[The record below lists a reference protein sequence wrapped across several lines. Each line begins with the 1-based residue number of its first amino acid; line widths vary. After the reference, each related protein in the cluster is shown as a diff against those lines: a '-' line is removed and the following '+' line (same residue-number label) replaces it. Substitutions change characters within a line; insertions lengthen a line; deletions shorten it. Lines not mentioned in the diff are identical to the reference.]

1 MLMPSMSP
9 GSKSFG
15 GSGASSRARVPSFA
29 DAAAFARAW
38 ESVQDALADLPGE
51 EGVRRRGESYAPFFL
66 RFGREVFIAAGCRF
80 YHPQRIALDDDV
92 RFNEGALVYGSGG
105 VRIGRHARIGP
116 RLFLH
121 SANHEIDPSPLAFH
135 ERGYDY
141 APVSIG
147 DNCLIS
153 ANVSILP
160 GTSLG
165 ANTFVAAGAVV
176 TGRAYEDDTRLV
188 GVPARAVAVEA
199 RAQPHRPAPVVA
211 IVAGPH
217 DPRGIALE
225 RIAATLGL
233 PQVARVDP
241 AAGALPESVRSVID
255 LTGNARHPEAWTLV
269 DGTPGPERPS
279 SHVLECDGERFEL
292 PAARMITTAPVRG
305 DGPVAE
311 AATRITLYNAFKR
324 LRKRRGE
331 AAEAMD
337 ALIAAAFLARSRN
350 ARLDPL
356 RERVARFL
364 PADAGGLLACAAG
377 ATLGRIAA
385 ELLTRSGASATVK
398 GELSKPSRAQPKPK
412 VIDTAPETLI
422 VAAIGAA
429 DDAAAAERWRRAAAE
444 CLGRAEKTLTIVA
457 AAVAARVLGD
467 EATVTAAVAR
477 LLAPPLLDE
486 VAGAVRTAPN
496 AGGYAY
502 SVALAALLV
511 DQGSAAGVTEDIE
524 RVRTEP
530 IVLLALER
538 GSGPVQLVG
547 QGACVSLA
555 SRRIAAS
562 LVDAWI
568 AAVRPPRIDQ
578 AQFEL
583 TDATY
588 APIAPALERAWRA
601 IFRAM
606 MRAAG
611 EPFIEILPWPSGARA
626 ALSLRYDIDR
636 ATQAGQVRKIVEI
649 ERRRFG
655 GPCGSWYAIPGTEHG
670 VRIAGVLEQ
679 HVQELAVH
687 GIAADH
693 AELRGQ
699 GLTMH
704 SAPGSAYWRG
714 ESTLIAAAKAGARY
728 AELLSASLDR
738 PQPLWLDE
746 PVSADSPSVALW
758 VTPLHFPLEG
768 STNDID
774 LSYFDRL
781 LDPFRARLRRGG
793 HVIIGSHPDL
803 QQETLATLA
812 EREHLDD
819 CWSAPVGEV
828 VERCRRLLA
837 PGAVTL
843 VHRDG
848 EHAPALLA
856 KATVAD
862 VAVAVERPDGER
874 TITTLQLCAGQP
886 RPIESP
892 A

>member
-1 MLMPSMSP
+1 MLVSSMPP
-9 GSKSFG
+9 VSKSRT
-15 GSGASSRARVPSFA
+15 SAISATPSFA
-29 DAAAFARAW
+29 DAAAFTRAW

-51 EGVRRRGESYAPFFL
+51 EGARRRSASYAPFFL
-66 RFGREVFIAAGCRF
+66 RFGRDVFIAAGCRF
-80 YHPQRIALDDDV
+80 YHPQRIALEDDV

-121 SANHEIDPSPLAFH
+121 SANHEIAPSPLAFH

-147 DNCLIS
+147 DNCLLS

-165 ANTFVAAGAVV
+165 VNTFVAAGAVV
-176 TGRAYEDDTRLV
+176 TGRAYPDDARLV
-188 GVPARAVAVEA
+188 GVPARAVEVEA
-199 RAQPHRPAPVVA
+199 HETPHRPAPIVA
-211 IVAGPH
+211 IVARSD
-217 DPRGIALE
+217 DPRGVALE

-233 PQVARVDP
+233 PQIARVEATADL
-241 AAGALPESVRSVID
+241 LPESVRSVID
-255 LTGNARHPEAWTLV
+255 LTGSLRHPQAWTLV
-269 DGTPGPERPS
+269 DGTPAAPGPTG
-279 SHVLECDGERFEL
+279 HALEVEGERFEL
-292 PAARMITTAPVRG
+292 PATRTIATAPVRG

-311 AATRITLYNAFKR
+311 ATTRITLYNAFKR

-331 AAEAMD
+331 AAEAVD
-337 ALIAAAFLARSRN
+337 VLIAAAFFARS
-350 ARLDPL
+350 ASASLDPL
-356 RERVARFL
+356 RERLARFL
-364 PADAGGLLACAAG
+364 PPELGGAQVCAAG
-377 ATLGRIAA
+377 AGLARLVS
-385 ELLTRSGASATVK
+385 ELLARSNASAAAK
-398 GELSKPSRAQPKPK
+398 GELAKPIRAQPKPK
-412 VIDTAPETLI
+412 VIDAAPETLVI
-422 VAAIGAA
+422 AAIGAA
-429 DDAAAAERWRRAAAE
+429 DDAVAAERWRIAAAE
-444 CLGRAEKTLTIVA
+444 CLSRAEKTQTLVA
-457 AAVAARVLGD
+457 AAVAARILGD
-467 EATVTAAVAR
+467 KTTVAAAVAR
-477 LLAPPLLDE
+477 LLAPPFLDE
-486 VAGAVRTAPN
+486 VAGAVRTAPG
-496 AGGYAY
+496 ASGYAY
-502 SVALAALLV
+502 SVSLAALLV
-511 DQGSAAGVTEDIE
+511 DHCAAVGITEEIE
-524 RVRTEP
+524 RVKSEP
-530 IVLLALER
+530 IVLATVER
-538 GSGPVQLVG
+538 ATGPVQVVG
-547 QGACVSLA
+547 RGGCACLT
-555 SRRIAAS
+555 SRRITAS

-583 TDATY
+583 TEANY
-588 APIAPALERAWRA
+588 APVAPALERAWRA
-601 IFRAM
+601 IFRSM
-606 MRAAG
+606 IRAAG
-611 EPFIEILPWPSGARA
+611 EPFVEILPWPNGARA

-636 ATQAGQVRKIVEI
+636 ATQAGQVRKIVDI

-693 AELRGQ
+693 PEVRGH

-714 ESTLIAAAKAGARY
+714 ESTLVAAARAGAGY
-728 AELLSASLDR
+728 AELLSGSLDR

-746 PVSADSPSVALW
+746 PVGATFPSVALW

-768 STNDID
+768 STNDVD

-781 LDPFRARLRRGG
+781 IEPFRARLRRGG

-812 EREHLDD
+812 EREHLVD
-819 CWSAPVGEV
+819 CWCAPVGDV

-843 VHRDG
+843 VHRVG
-848 EHAPALLA
+848 EQAPTLLA
-856 KATVAD
+856 RATVAD
-862 VAVAVERPDGER
+862 VAVAVERPNGDR

-886 RPIESP
+886 RLIESP